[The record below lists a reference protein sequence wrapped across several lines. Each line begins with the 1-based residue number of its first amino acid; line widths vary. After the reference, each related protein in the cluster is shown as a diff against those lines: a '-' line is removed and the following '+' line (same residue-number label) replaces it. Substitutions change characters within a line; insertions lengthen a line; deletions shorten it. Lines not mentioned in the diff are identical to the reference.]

1 MIDHKFTPRLV
12 QVVQTETRARATSI
26 WVGALARCRVLGE
39 SLLPA
44 PVPQSTRTIRFQRP
58 PVTPDTEISTIRR
71 CLSSQWKV

>member
-1 MIDHKFTPRLV
+1 MDPVPTWA
-12 QVVQTETRARATSI
+12 QAWATEHGSTVA
-26 WVGALARCRVLGE
+26 WVGALARCRIVGE

-44 PVPQSTRTIRFQRP
+44 KPVPQSEYAIRFQRP